1 MPFRRRSGKRAAG
14 LTPAQREIVA
24 RLERGELSAE
34 EAGRLLALASASPDA
49 PEAPPAEEQP
59 AGPPETAEERAARE
73 LVERI
78 AREAY
83 GDPPE

>member
-34 EAGRLLALASASPDA
+34 EAGRLLAEASAA
-49 PEAPPAEEQP
+49 PLAAEAPPTGDSP
-59 AGPPETAEERAARE
+59 DGPPETEEERAARE